1 MRCRA
6 PAWSLVPVTR
16 IENDTPVC
24 WSGPKTQPLSAVTLL
39 SVPVLA
45 CTERRL
51 RSAKKRERK
60 VPSSPPTAS

>member
-1 MRCRA
+1 M
-6 PAWSLVPVTR
+6 